1 MDNVVRLYVQKL
13 QKVTEAA
20 NIVRKTRSKESAL
33 ILADYFKTRA
43 AYQNVIEFLL
53 IAGLL
58 EDAFKVAVVYFSDLI
73 CEIYNWSTATE
84 RNAILCRA
92 S

>member
-13 QKVTEAA
+13 KRITEAA

-33 ILADYFKTRA
+33 ILADFFKTRSE
-43 AYQNVIEFLL
+43 YTNVIEFML

-58 EDAFKVAVVYFSDLI
+58 DDAFKVAVV
-73 CEIYNWSTATE
+73 
-84 RNAILCRA
+84 RLCK
-92 S
+92 